1 MDEPVLIDRDGRGV
15 VTLTLNA
22 PDARNA
28 LSAAMMDALAEAA
41 DGLAGDTGA
50 RVVVL
55 AGAGATFC
63 AGGDLNWMRAQR
75 GAPPGERRREARRLA
90 DMLGRLDRLPQA
102 TLARVQGGAFGGGVG
117 LMSVCDLAV
126 CADDARFGLTE
137 TRLGLIAA
145 TIGPYVAAR
154 IGPAAARRHMLSGA
168 RFEAG
173 EAVRIGLA
181 AQAVPARAL
190 DEAVERQVDEHL
202 KAAPGAV
209 AATKAMLRA
218 LAPPVDET
226 VVAATVDRL
235 IERWEDD
242 EAAEG
247 IDAFFDRRK
256 PRWLAPPTLQGK

>member
-1 MDEPVLIDRDGRGV
+1 MDGTLRIERDPRGV
-15 VTLTLNA
+15 VTLSLHA
-22 PDARNA
+22 PDTRNA
-28 LSAAMMDALAEAA
+28 LSAAMMDALSAAA
-41 DGLAGDTGA
+41 DDLARDTEA

-55 AGAGATFC
+55 AGMGETFC

-75 GAPPGERRREARRLA
+75 GATPDERRREARRLA

-102 TLARVQGGAFGGGVG
+102 TIARVQGGAFGGGVG
-117 LMSVCDLAV
+117 LMSVCDQAL

-168 RFEAG
+168 RFGAG

-181 AQAVPARAL
+181 AEAVPTETL
-190 DEAVERQVDEHL
+190 DEAVERQVAEHL
-202 KAAPGAV
+202 RAAPGAIAV
-209 AATKAMLRA
+209 TKAMLRA
-218 LAPPVDET
+218 LAPRVDEA

-235 IERWEDD
+235 VARWEDD

-247 IDAFFDRRK
+247 IDAFFAKRR
-256 PRWLAPPTLQGK
+256 PGWTA